1 MFFGTTKF
9 LIKRASAKYSDPGM
23 KRTRNDEGGEIQTMF
38 HDESIM
44 ISMKENTNANKY
56 TKKHDCSSWLEEG
69 IKKSQGG
76 VRDMKLIIIL

>member
-1 MFFGTTKF
+1 
-9 LIKRASAKYSDPGM
+9 
-23 KRTRNDEGGEIQTMF
+23 MF